1 MDQGLIPRRYA
12 KALYAVGE
20 ERSDTATLYKLMQ
33 TLTNAFA
40 STPGLAD
47 TVSNP
52 YVSEADK
59 VALLTKAV
67 YGAGEKPDSTYAD
80 FLQLL
85 RKNKRMALAR
95 DIARAYVDLYRK
107 ENAIYRIDICSAAP
121 MAEAERERL
130 QSLIGKHIGDGTFEY
145 NYIVDPALIGGF
157 TVTVNSE
164 RLDAS
169 VSSQLKQLRLKLIN

>member
-20 ERSDTATLYKLMQ
+20 ERSDTATLYKVMQ
-33 TLTNAFA
+33 ALTNAFV

-47 TVSNP
+47 TIANP
-52 YVSEADK
+52 YVSDADK
-59 VALLTKAV
+59 TALLSKAV
-67 YGAGEKPDSTYAD
+67 YGADEKPDSTYMD

-121 MAEAERERL
+121 MAEPERERL
-130 QSLIGKHIGDGTFEY
+130 QALISKHIGNGTFEY
-145 NYIVDPALIGGF
+145 NYTVDPALIGGF

-164 RLDAS
+164 RRDAS